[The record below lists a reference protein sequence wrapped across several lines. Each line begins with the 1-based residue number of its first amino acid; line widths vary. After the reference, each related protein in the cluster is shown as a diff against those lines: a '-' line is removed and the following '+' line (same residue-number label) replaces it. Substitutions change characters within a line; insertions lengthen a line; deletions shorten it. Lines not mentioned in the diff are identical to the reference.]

1 PSVQSESDYPL
12 KLAVKADIPFRQRS
26 AITGRE
32 QMQQTTWLFNHG
44 VDVRAPH
51 ELRDRLARVKK
62 APAILPRG
70 RGLNNN
76 TGRHTRNN
84 AAVPWLLF
92 VSRATLLTKL
102 SPQITRWN
110 FLVPL
115 DFSCAAGSFRW
126 GVSE

>member
-1 PSVQSESDYPL
+1 
-12 KLAVKADIPFRQRS
+12 
-26 AITGRE
+26 
-32 QMQQTTWLFNHG
+32 MQQTTWLFNHG

-102 SPQITRWN
+102 SPQIKRWN

-115 DFSCAAGSFRW
+115 DFFLRGRVLPLGGIRVEVRRYF
-126 GVSE
+126 GGLE